1 MKAVPICSF
10 LCLLPACGDAS
21 KSTTSGSTT
30 YTDGA
35 WTHGRQLT
43 VAGRARSYSLY
54 VPTTGQTSGLMVALH
69 GSGETVDRMIT
80 GIAAESVAEENGV
93 IVAVPA
99 GIDQGWN
106 DEEPPSEW
114 LADDVGFIDALVAE
128 IKTDHASLP
137 HDRVFAHGFSNG
149 GGLAVRL
156 ACESE
161 QIRGVGVVGNYYVGI
176 FEACSEARDFSMPGW
191 FGAGL
196 EDEVVPVE
204 SIRSA
209 MSSYAADLTNCSDT
223 GTLQIIEVEGASDDV
238 VCKQFPGCNDV
249 RLCEYAHRGHE
260 VLPGSFEAAWSFL
273 SSRSDSSTD

>member
-1 MKAVPICSF
+1 
-10 LCLLPACGDAS
+10 
-21 KSTTSGSTT
+21 
-30 YTDGA
+30 
-35 WTHGRQLT
+35 
-43 VAGRARSYSLY
+43 
-54 VPTTGQTSGLMVALH
+54 
-69 GSGETVDRMIT
+69 MIT

-128 IKTDHASLP
+128 IKTDHVFCHTTESLLT
-137 HDRVFAHGFSNG
+137 GSQTG
-149 GGLAVRL
+149 AVCRGL
-156 ACESE
+156 ACERSN
-161 QIRGVGVVGNYYVGI
+161 VGRCGNYYVGI
-176 FEACSEARDFSMPGW
+176 FEACSEARDFSMPSW
-191 FGAGL
+191 FGAG

-223 GTLQIIEVEGASDDV
+223 GTLQTIEVEGASDDV
-238 VCKQFPGCNDV
+238 VCKQFPGCDDI